1 MSSSVLTNTS
11 KGPASSTEPG
21 QITTTAQTIAGNK
34 VFINNIKTTEI
45 QANIAASITIKN
57 SSGTTTASV
66 SETGNLSVLNN
77 IQQNSLNV
85 ISWVE
90 VTPAFTEWSFA
101 GNSASSINFNPATIP
116 ANARYILADVFVT
129 ASLAD
134 HFNIAFGRASIA
146 SLTSWV
152 NTRGTQPSSQF
163 SAGVGSRNVVVMT
176 YPGDADN
183 FSPVAGQWWSSVIIP
198 SNGRQVFYDFTG
210 INSASTT
217 GWVYV
222 IVKAYSL

>member
-1 MSSSVLTNTS
+1 MSSSILTNAS
-11 KGPASSTEPG
+11 KGPASANEPG
-21 QITTTAQTIAGNK
+21 QITTASQTLAGNK
-34 VFINNIKTTEI
+34 VFINNFKTTEI
-45 QANIAASITIKN
+45 QANAGSSIVIKN
-57 SSGTTTASV
+57 SSEVTTASI
-66 SETGNLSVLNN
+66 SETGNFSVLNN
-77 IQQNSLNV
+77 IQQNGTNI

-101 GNSASSINFNPATIP
+101 GNSANSINMNPVTIP

-129 ASLAD
+129 ANVAD
-134 HFNIAFGRASIA
+134 HFNIAFGRVSIA

-152 NTRGTQPSSQF
+152 GTRGTQPSTQF
-163 SAGVGSRNVVVMT
+163 SAGVGNRNVVMMT
-176 YPGDADN
+176 YHGDADN
-183 FSPVAGQWWSSVIIP
+183 FSPVSGQWWSSLIIP

-210 INSASTT
+210 INSVSTT